1 MSRQR
6 VSVVR
11 TKVDIMR
18 FRKLNKKM
26 MTGFSLIEIMV
37 GLAIGLLGVLVI
49 MQVASNFEGQ
59 KRTTTSGADAQTT
72 GSIAF
77 YTMGRDLRRAGF
89 GMSEP
94 LAIGCTVKRSFNDAA
109 TPDATLS
116 TITITKGA
124 GGLPDTIH
132 MLASS
137 KGNWSLPVRLISEQA
152 QDSTDTYVNTA
163 LGMKLNDILIAYEP
177 GKDCTLFQI
186 SGPVDADKNLKISST
201 DLKIEHENKSADNIG
216 QWNPTD
222 PTTIF
227 PADGYS
233 SKALLFNLGSMI
245 DHTYS
250 VDDNYNLL
258 LADAM
263 AGTQAVA
270 SDIVTIKA
278 QYGFDTT
285 SATWPPAGAPQAS
298 QWSDTMVDADNDGA
312 IGSVGDTQRIVAI
325 RVALVAR
332 SALMEKPNPQTGAC
346 DVTISVATA
355 TRPVNSP
362 SWIAG
367 AIDVS
372 KNPDGTANSN
382 WQCYRYKT
390 FEDTIPFRNLMW
402 RN

>member
-1 MSRQR
+1 
-6 VSVVR
+6 
-11 TKVDIMR
+11 MR
-18 FRKLNKKM
+18 LRKFEKKK
-26 MTGFSLIEIMV
+26 TAGFSLIEIMV

-49 MQVASNFEGQ
+49 MQVASIFEGQ
-59 KRTTTSGADAQTT
+59 KRSTTSGADAQTT

-94 LAIGCTVKRSFNDAA
+94 LAIGCTVKRSLNDNP
-109 TPDATLS
+109 TPDSSLS
-116 TITITKGA
+116 TLTITKGA

-132 MLASS
+132 MIASS
-137 KGNWSLPVRLISEQA
+137 KGNWSLPVRLISPA
-152 QDSTDTYVNTA
+152 TQDSTEMYVNTA

-177 GKDCTLFQI
+177 GKDCTLLQI
-186 SGPVDADKNLKISST
+186 SGPVDADNHLKISSA
-201 DLKIEHENKSADNIG
+201 DLKIEHENKSSEQIG
-216 QWNPTD
+216 EWNPTD

-227 PADGYS
+227 PTDGYS
-233 SKALLFNLGSMI
+233 SKALLFNFGNMI

-250 VDDNYNLL
+250 VDANYNLL
-258 LADAM
+258 LTDAQ

-278 QYGFDTT
+278 QYGFDK
-285 SATWPPAGAPQAS
+285 SGGAWPPADAPKVTD
-298 QWSDTMVDADNDGA
+298 WSDTMVDADGNGTVYPGPADP
-312 IGSVGDTQRIVAI
+312 GDTQRIVAI

-332 SALMEKPNPQTGAC
+332 SALMEKPNPETGAC
-346 DVTISVATA
+346 DVTISTATA
-355 TRPVNSP
+355 TRPANSP
-362 SWIAG
+362 SWVGG

-372 KNPDGTANSN
+372 KNPDGSANAN

>member
-1 MSRQR
+1 
-6 VSVVR
+6 
-11 TKVDIMR
+11 MR
-18 FRKLNKKM
+18 LRKFEKKKI
-26 MTGFSLIEIMV
+26 TGFSLIEIMV

-49 MQVASNFEGQ
+49 MQVASIFEGQ

-77 YTMGRDLRRAGF
+77 YTMGRDLRRAGY

-94 LAIGCTVKRSFNDAA
+94 LAIGCTVKRSLDNKV
-109 TPDATLS
+109 TPDSSLS
-116 TITITKGA
+116 TLTITKGA

-132 MLASS
+132 MIASS
-137 KGNWSLPVRLISEQA
+137 KGNWSLPVRLIAETT
-152 QDSTDTYVNTA
+152 QDSTEMYVNTA
-163 LGMKLNDILIAYEP
+163 LGMKLNDILVAYEP

-216 QWNPTD
+216 KWNPTD
-222 PTTIF
+222 PTDIF
-227 PADGYS
+227 PATGYS
-233 SKALLFNLGSMI
+233 TKTLIFNFGNMI

-250 VDDNYNLL
+250 VDDDYNLL
-258 LADAM
+258 LADAA
-263 AGTQAVA
+263 AGTQMVA
-270 SDIVTIKA
+270 NDIVTIKA
-278 QYGFDTT
+278 QYGFDT
-285 SATWPPAGAPQAS
+285 SAAAWPPVGAPQVG
-298 QWSDTMVDADNDGA
+298 QWSDTMVDADNDGV
-312 IGSVGDTQRIVAI
+312 IGSIGDAQRIVAV

-372 KNPDGTANSN
+372 KNPDGTANAN

>member
-1 MSRQR
+1 
-6 VSVVR
+6 
-11 TKVDIMR
+11 MR
-18 FRKLNKKM
+18 FRKSNTKK

-49 MQVASNFEGQ
+49 MQVASIFEGQ

-77 YTMGRDLRRAGF
+77 YTMGRDLRRAGY

-94 LAIGCTVKRSFNDAA
+94 LAIGCTVKRSLNDAA

-163 LGMKLNDILIAYEP
+163 LGMKLNDILVAYEP
-177 GKDCTLFQI
+177 GKNCTLFQI
-186 SGPVDADKNLKISST
+186 SGPVDADKHLKISST

-227 PADGYS
+227 PVGGYS
-233 SKALLFNLGSMI
+233 SKALLFNLGNMI

-250 VDDNYNLL
+250 VDANYNLL

-278 QYGFDTT
+278 QYGFDT
-285 SATWPPAGAPQAS
+285 SLGVWPPAGAPQVS
-298 QWSDTMVDADNDGA
+298 QWSDTMVDADNNGTIYPGPIA
-312 IGSVGDTQRIVAI
+312 AGDAQRIVAI
-325 RVALVAR
+325 RVALVVR
-332 SALMEKPNPQTGAC
+332 SALMEKPNPAIGKC
-346 DVTISVATA
+346 DVTISTATA
-355 TRPVNSP
+355 DRAVNSP
-362 SWIAG
+362 SWVAG

-372 KNPDGTANSN
+372 KNPDGTANAN